1 MTIKI
6 NNMTVND
13 NAPRATIIGVLA
25 AYDASGT
32 VIPCT
37 FTVTKNSAG
46 FFAISGNNLVTAF
59 SGSISPGIYSVRVRA
74 LGPATGFI
82 ASAIFNVSVIASPAP
97 PAPPPPAPPP
107 PAPPP
112 PAPPPPAPPPP
123 APPPPP
129 PRPAI
134 AVNGLASGAIVAPNT
149 AMSILVA
156 GGPGDRTDWV
166 GIATPNQPQSTET
179 EYAYLVTG
187 TTQRP
192 PAGTKG
198 LTSATLSL
206 LAPSATGNYEARFYA
221 DNGTTTATLI
231 ATAPFVVQV
240 KTPVIT
246 VNGLGSGTVVQP
258 NSTLSIAVA
267 GGPADPTDWAG
278 IATSGQAQNTETV
291 YAYLVT
297 GTTQRPPIGSQGVS
311 SAILSLPAPSTSGN
325 YEARFYADNG
335 TTTAALIAAAPFVV
349 NSQGVATP
357 TAITL
362 SPASATI
369 PDNAPAG
376 TVIATANVTM
386 SDGSQFTGTLT
397 TSNTSFFAISGL
409 NIVTAQALTSAA
421 DGTQSTVITA
431 VQGTQALAKEF
442 SV

>member
-1 MTIKI
+1 
-6 NNMTVND
+6 
-13 NAPRATIIGVLA
+13 
-25 AYDASGT
+25 
-32 VIPCT
+32 
-37 FTVTKNSAG
+37 
-46 FFAISGNNLVTAF
+46 
-59 SGSISPGIYSVRVRA
+59 
-74 LGPATGFI
+74 
-82 ASAIFNVSVIASPAP
+82 
-97 PAPPPPAPPP
+97 
-107 PAPPP
+107 
-112 PAPPPPAPPPP
+112 
-123 APPPPP
+123 
-129 PRPAI
+129 
-134 AVNGLASGAIVAPNT
+134 
-149 AMSILVA
+149 MSIIVA
-156 GGPGDRTDWV
+156 GGPGERTDWV
-166 GIATPNQPQSTET
+166 GIATPNQPQNTET

-192 PAGTKG
+192 PVGTPG
-198 LTSATLSL
+198 VTSATLSL

-240 KTPVIT
+240 TTPTIT
-246 VNGLGSGTVVQP
+246 VNGLGSGAVVQP

-267 GGPADPTDWAG
+267 GGRVSRTD
-278 IATSGQAQNTETV
+278 
-291 YAYLVT
+291 
-297 GTTQRPPIGSQGVS
+297 RPESNARQSDEHRNRLCLSCNRHGAAAARWYSRCFFGSPVS
-311 SAILSLPAPSTSGN
+311 SAPSSNGN

-335 TTTAALIAAAPFVV
+335 TTTATLIATAPFVV
-349 NSQGVATP
+349 NSEVAATP

-409 NIVTAQALTSAA
+409 NIVTAQALTSAN

-431 VQGTQALAKEF
+431 VQGSQALSKEF

>member
-1 MTIKI
+1 
-6 NNMTVND
+6 
-13 NAPRATIIGVLA
+13 
-25 AYDASGT
+25 
-32 VIPCT
+32 
-37 FTVTKNSAG
+37 
-46 FFAISGNNLVTAF
+46 
-59 SGSISPGIYSVRVRA
+59 
-74 LGPATGFI
+74 
-82 ASAIFNVSVIASPAP
+82 
-97 PAPPPPAPPP
+97 
-107 PAPPP
+107 
-112 PAPPPPAPPPP
+112 
-123 APPPPP
+123 
-129 PRPAI
+129 
-134 AVNGLASGAIVAPNT
+134 
-149 AMSILVA
+149 MSILVA

-335 TTTAALIAAAPFVV
+335 TTTATLIAAAPFVV

>member
-97 PAPPPPAPPP
+97 PPPAPPAPPP

-112 PAPPPPAPPPP
+112 PAPPAPPPP

-129 PRPAI
+129 PRPTI

-149 AMSILVA
+149 AMSIVVA

-231 ATAPFVVQV
+231 ATAPFVIQV

-246 VNGLGSGTVVQP
+246 VNGLASGTVVQP

-278 IATSGQAQNTETV
+278 IATSGQAQSTETV

-335 TTTAALIAAAPFVV
+335 TTTATLIAAAPFVV

>member
-1 MTIKI
+1 MTITI

-13 NAPRATIIGVLA
+13 NAPHATIIGVLA
-25 AYDASGT
+25 AYDASGN

-123 APPPPP
+123 PS
-129 PRPAI
+129 RPAI

-278 IATSGQAQNTETV
+278 IAQ
-291 YAYLVT
+291 
-297 GTTQRPPIGSQGVS
+297 
-311 SAILSLPAPSTSGN
+311 
-325 YEARFYADNG
+325 
-335 TTTAALIAAAPFVV
+335 
-349 NSQGVATP
+349 
-357 TAITL
+357 
-362 SPASATI
+362 
-369 PDNAPAG
+369 
-376 TVIATANVTM
+376 
-386 SDGSQFTGTLT
+386 
-397 TSNTSFFAISGL
+397 
-409 NIVTAQALTSAA
+409 
-421 DGTQSTVITA
+421 
-431 VQGTQALAKEF
+431 
-442 SV
+442 